1 MLHRQRSFTIAYKE
15 YLMLLSTCSASL
27 HHIAAFTLVACL
39 VYEWLTFRQTLTTH
53 EARGLQRI
61 DLWYGVS
68 AVMLLVAGVLRVI
81 YGGKGYQ
88 FYMGSTLFWVK
99 MVLVLII
106 SILSIYP
113 TIRYIRWGTIADA
126 GMVVPDCRVFADPQ
140 PVAHAAHRR
149 TVGVAGS
156 TGHGPWGWLVTRS
169 LCYDTALPAKE
180 YDMHIALW
188 IIQGLCAGMFIMAGF
203 MKAFKYDTFKT
214 QAAWTADYSVTFYQS
229 ATESSKSSVPS
240 G

>member
-1 MLHRQRSFTIAYKE
+1 MVYLPTML
-15 YLMLLSTCSASL
+15 ASL

-68 AVMLLVAGVLRVI
+68 AVMLLVAGILRVI

-99 MVLVLII
+99 MALVLII

-126 GMVVPDCRVFADPQ
+126 GMVVPDTEFVRIRNLLRMQVIGVLLVLL
-140 PVAHAAHRR
+140 VAPAMARG
-149 TVGVAGS
+149 VG
-156 TGHGPWGWLVTRS
+156 W
-169 LCYDTALPAKE
+169 
-180 YDMHIALW
+180 
-188 IIQGLCAGMFIMAGF
+188 
-203 MKAFKYDTFKT
+203 
-214 QAAWTADYSVTFYQS
+214 
-229 ATESSKSSVPS
+229 
-240 G
+240 